1 MLIQPLAGG
10 RDRDPGHRSTTAD
23 RHGPK
28 PNSRQAARAT
38 PTPANNERGA
48 ELCKQFS
55 RLRGCGEDVRDRC
68 TQTWIVVV
76 ELMLMFVDSRFVSLP
91 PNTLNEKL
99 QRQMQDL
106 DGDVDKL
113 NQRLLY
119 LETTQ
124 KNSRE
129 HIEKILRAN

>member
-1 MLIQPLAGG
+1 M
-10 RDRDPGHRSTTAD
+10 
-23 RHGPK
+23 
-28 PNSRQAARAT
+28 
-38 PTPANNERGA
+38 
-48 ELCKQFS
+48 
-55 RLRGCGEDVRDRC
+55 
-68 TQTWIVVV
+68 
-76 ELMLMFVDSRFVSLP
+76 LMLADSRFVSLP